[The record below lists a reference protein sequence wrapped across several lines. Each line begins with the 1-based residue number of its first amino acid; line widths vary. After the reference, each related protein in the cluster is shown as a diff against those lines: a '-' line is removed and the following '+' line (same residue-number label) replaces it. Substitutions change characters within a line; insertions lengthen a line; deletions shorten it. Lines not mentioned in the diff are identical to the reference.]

1 MNLLLDKL
9 RLKAQVKNI
18 SDYETNLKKIKVLSE
33 TKPKPEPRPKIEIK
47 VERKKQK
54 NLEKIFMN

>member
-1 MNLLLDKL
+1 MMNLLLDKL

-47 VERKKQK
+47 VERKK
-54 NLEKIFMN
+54 